1 VEKLAMAAQKGTIT
15 LALRSPDDASVEETQ
30 GCTLDEALG
39 RQSVADDVSDGELV
53 LNRELSEPSARKHA
67 GPYWSM
73 IIQSPGAAHQFKWAT
88 QGAVP
93 QMETLYSSDSS
104 SDDSTEDEEESGKD
118 GDEDLGELDDLV
130 ADG

>member
-39 RQSVADDVSDGELV
+39 RQSVADEVSDGELF
-53 LNRELSEPSARKHA
+53 LNREPAEPPAQKQA

-73 IIQSPGAAHQFKWAT
+73 VIQSPGAAHQFNWASR
-88 QGAVP
+88 GAVP

-104 SDDSTEDEEESGKD
+104 TEDDSTDEAEND
-118 GDEDLGELDDLV
+118 GDEDPDELDDLV